1 MAKSFWDR
9 IGNAWNTF
17 KGGETNK
24 QVVEYGFR
32 SYRPGNVTL
41 GGGFDR
47 NFLTKILVRIAVD
60 CSETDVRHIKVE
72 NGRYSEDVTSPLNDC
87 LTHQANIDQPSKA
100 FWRDV
105 AFTLCSEGAIA
116 IVPVDTSADPGVTD
130 AYDVYT
136 MRVGRVVDWAPAS
149 VKVSLYNERK
159 GDLEDIWV
167 PKTVAAVVEN
177 PLYLIMNEPNSSLK
191 RLAHKLSM
199 LDVTDDKAMAGKLD
213 VIIQLPYAIRNDLKR
228 SQAEKRRLDIEQQLS
243 NSTHGI
249 AYIDAAEKITQLN
262 RSAENNL
269 PAQIEALK
277 RDLYGEM
284 GLSESVFLG
293 TATELEMLNYHTR
306 TIAPIMGAITQALDR
321 TFISKTA
328 RTQGQAIQFFRD
340 PFKVIPLEQLAEL
353 GDKFIRNEVF
363 SPNDF
368 RAILGIK
375 PSDDPKA
382 NELRNRNVK
391 EQVPPEEAGP
401 ATSPEQQVDLSLPGE
416 TTTP

>member
-9 IGNAWNTF
+9 VSTAWNTF
-17 KGGETNK
+17 VSNDSRPP
-24 QVVEYGFR
+24 VSEYGYR
-32 SYRPGNVTL
+32 SYRPGNVSV
-41 GGGFDR
+41 GYGFDKS
-47 NFLTKILVRIAVD
+47 FLTKILVRIAID
-60 CSETDVRHIKVE
+60 CSETDIRHVKVK
-72 NGRYSEDVTSPLNDC
+72 NGRYDSDIKSSLNEC

-105 AFTLCSEGAIA
+105 AFSLCSEGAVA
-116 IVPVDTSADPGVTD
+116 IVPVDTTGDPLSSD
-130 AYDVYT
+130 AYEILT
-136 MRVGRVVDWAPAS
+136 LRVGKIMDWSPTQVQ
-149 VKVSLYNERK
+149 VKLYNDRK
-159 GDLEDIWV
+159 GDFEDIWL
-167 PKTVAAVVEN
+167 PKTVAAVIEN
-177 PLYLIMNEPNSSLK
+177 PLYLVMNEPSSTLK

-199 LDVTDDKAMAGKLD
+199 LDVTDDKALAGKLD

-228 SQAEKRRLDIEQQLS
+228 DQAEKRRLDIEHQLS

-269 PAQIEALK
+269 PTQIEDLK
-277 RDLYGEM
+277 RDLYSEM
-284 GLSESVFLG
+284 GLSETVFLG
-293 TATELEMLNYHTR
+293 TASELEMLNYHTR
-306 TIAPIMGAITQALDR
+306 TIAPIMGAITQAVDR

-328 RTQGQAIQFFRD
+328 RTQGHEVRFFRD

-391 EQVPPEEAGP
+391 EQEPPQETSP
-401 ATSPEQQVDLSLPGE
+401 APSPEQQVDLSLPGE

>member
-9 IGNAWNTF
+9 LGNAWNTF
-17 KGGETNK
+17 RSNDAHKP
-24 QVVEYGFR
+24 VADYGFR
-32 SYRPGNVTL
+32 SYRPGNVSL

-60 CSETDVRHIKVE
+60 CSETDVRHIRVKD
-72 NGRYSEDVTSPLNDC
+72 GRYSSDLYTPLNDC
-87 LTHQANIDQPSKA
+87 LTHQANLDQPSKA

-105 AFTLCSEGAIA
+105 AFTLCSDGAIA
-116 IVPVDTSADPGVTD
+116 IVPVDTSADPTTTD
-130 AYDVYT
+130 AYDIFT

-149 VKVSLYNERK
+149 VKVSLYNDKE
-159 GDLEDIWV
+159 GDFEDIWL

-177 PLYLIMNEPNSSLK
+177 PLYLIMNEPNSTLK

-199 LDVTDDKAMAGKLD
+199 LDVTDDKALAGKLD

-228 SQAEKRRLDIEQQLS
+228 QQAEKRRLDIEHQLAT
-243 NSTHGI
+243 STHGI

-262 RSAENNL
+262 RPADNNL
-269 PAQIEALK
+269 QTQIEGLK

-328 RTQGQAIQFFRD
+328 RTQGHAIQFFRD

-353 GDKFIRNEVF
+353 GDKLIRNEVF

-391 EQVPPEEAGP
+391 EQVPPEETGP
-401 ATSPEQQVDLSLPGE
+401 ATSPEQQVDLTLPGE